1 MEHGLGQSSF
11 HLARESQNMLPH
23 KATETVMED
32 MCDGGKLTGR
42 DQGMLRRYVRDLREV
57 VRENFR
63 VLRPSG
69 KAVYVVGN
77 CNLGGTFIENS
88 KCLTDLAIEVGFS
101 IRSSRKRPLP
111 ENRRYLPPP
120 EVRSSGKA
128 LRKRMRE
135 EVILTFVKA

>member
-1 MEHGLGQSSF
+1 M
-11 HLARESQNMLPH
+11 QN
-23 KATETVMED
+23 
-32 MCDGGKLTGR
+32 MCDGGELTGR
-42 DQGMLRRYVRDLREV
+42 NHGMLRRYVRDLREV

-63 VLRPSG
+63 VLRPGG

-77 CNLGGTFIENS
+77 CNLRDTFIENS
-88 KCLTDLAIEVGFS
+88 KCVTDLAVEVGFS

-120 EVRSSGKA
+120 ATRSSGRE

-135 EVILTFVKA
+135 EVILTLVKE